1 MGCTQAKPKGI
12 TRKPEALQEQDS
24 QLARLAVYLDTNKAV
39 IHKKLIPFFEDAL
52 DRRVKDHQEMRLSFV
67 PLIEERL
74 QDLMEVLPCYPHLL
88 SLRLW
93 KARLGPQGMKTLA
106 SAIANLLGLKEL
118 GLEDNELGDEGVLA
132 LTPAL
137 TQLNNLEG
145 LHLHINQITN
155 LGAHTV
161 SKSLEG
167 KTHLQILNLS
177 ENQISATGAEE
188 LLKQLAHSCPKL
200 NTLSLATNTLGSESI
215 SLFVTYIPKLPALTK
230 LFIDNAQLP
239 PDIAVQLQGC
249 NYQLNIFS

>member
-1 MGCTQAKPKGI
+1 MGCTQAKPKGK

-24 QLARLAVYLDTNKAV
+24 QLARIAVYLDTNKAV

-52 DRRVKDHQEMRLSFV
+52 DKHVLDHAELRLSFV

-74 QDLMEVLPCYPHLL
+74 QDLVEVLPCYLHLS

-106 SAIANLLGLKEL
+106 PALANLIKLKEL
-118 GLEDNELGDEGVLA
+118 GLEDNELGDEGAVA
-132 LTPAL
+132 LSSAMVK
-137 TQLNNLEG
+137 LNHLEG

-155 LGAHTV
+155 LGARSV

-177 ENQISATGAEE
+177 ENQISATGTEE
-188 LLKQLAHSCPKL
+188 LLKQLASSCPNL
-200 NTLSLATNTLGSESI
+200 DTLSLASNSLGPESS
-215 SLFVTYIPKLPALTK
+215 SLLVTYIPKLPALTK

-239 PDIAVQLQGC
+239 TNIVAKLQGC
-249 NYQLNIFS
+249 NGQLNIFS